1 LQAKYTSSESRSDNS
16 AVLIINLGTPNA
28 PNTQEVR
35 TYLRELL
42 SSDRVLDI
50 NPFLRWLLLNI
61 FILPF
66 RPKKTAKAY
75 KKIWLEEGSPLMV
88 YSKKLKKSLTE
99 QFTAEN
105 IHVELGMQ
113 CGEPSI
119 KNALDRLRALQC
131 SRIIVLP
138 MYPQYASST
147 FGGAIEDLYREVIN
161 DWNMPQLQIIPPFF
175 SDSLFIGAWAKV
187 GLPYIDHNPDHVLFS
202 FHGLPI
208 RHLKKSDISGNWCKN
223 NKECCLILTNQNKYC
238 YSAHCHETSKLIAEK
253 LNLDKEK
260 WSVSFQSRFGREEWV
275 KPYTEQHLKELAQRG
290 IKRVVVFCPSFV
302 SDCLETLEE
311 IGIQA
316 AENFQKCG
324 GEELLLVPSL
334 NDHPE
339 WIKSISSIVR
349 NQLPR

>member
-1 LQAKYTSSESRSDNS
+1 MQAKNSTLESKITNT
-16 AVLIINLGTPNA
+16 AVLLINLGTPDA
-28 PNTQEVR
+28 PNTPEVR

-66 RPKKTAKAY
+66 RPKKTAKSY
-75 KKIWLEEGSPLMV
+75 KKIWLDEGSPLMV
-88 YSKKLKKSLTE
+88 YSQKLKKALNDEFAKE
-99 QFTAEN
+99 Q
-105 IHVELGMQ
+105 IHVELAMQ

-119 KNALDRLRALQC
+119 KNALDRLRVKQY

-147 FGGAIEDLYREVIN
+147 FGGAIEDLYREIIN
-161 DWNMPQLQIIPPFF
+161 DWNMPQLQIVPPFF
-175 SDSLFIGAWAKV
+175 SDSLFIEAWAKV
-187 GLPYIDHNPDHVLFS
+187 GMPYLDHNPDHVLFS
-202 FHGLPI
+202 FHGLPL
-208 RHLKKSDISGNWCKN
+208 RHLKKSDISGNWCRN
-223 NKECCLILTNQNKYC
+223 NKDCCIELTNENKYC
-238 YSAHCHETSKLIAEK
+238 YSAHCHKTSKLLAERLK
-253 LNLDKEK
+253 LDADK

-275 KPYTEQHLKELAQRG
+275 RPYTEPHLEELAEKG

-311 IGIQA
+311 IGLQA
-316 AENFQKCG
+316 AENFRKCG
-324 GEELLLVPSL
+324 GEELILVPSL

-339 WIKSISSIVR
+339 WIKSLTSIIR
-349 NQLPR
+349 KQLSP

>member
-1 LQAKYTSSESRSDNS
+1 MQDKNRKSENNKENT
-16 AVLIINLGTPNA
+16 AVLMINLGTPVA
-28 PNTQEVR
+28 PNTTEVR

-88 YSKKLKKSLTE
+88 YSQKLKKSLTE
-99 QFTAEN
+99 QFATEN
-105 IHVELGMQ
+105 IIVELAMQ

-119 KNALDRLRALQC
+119 KNALDRLRAKQY
-131 SRIIVLP
+131 SRILVLP

-147 FGGAIEDLYREVIN
+147 FGGAIEDLYREIIN
-161 DWNMPQLQIIPPFF
+161 DWNMPQLQIVPPFF
-175 SDSLFIGAWAKV
+175 SDSLFIEAWAKV
-187 GLPYIDHNPDHVLFS
+187 GLPYLDHNHDHVLFS

-339 WIKSISSIVR
+339 WIKSISSIIR